1 METSDRVQ
9 KRADKEERIKG
20 DLSILS
26 ETKVI
31 YFLIICNKREMIL
44 YF

>member
-20 DLSILS
+20 DLSRTS
-26 ETKVI
+26 
-31 YFLIICNKREMIL
+31 FR
-44 YF
+44 